1 MEIFDFVLVSAILPG
16 WAGLCSKELC
26 VCEATAAVFR
36 LRPSFST
43 VKSPAVV
50 EKNPEKKKKAGFFVQ
65 NPLILGLSSLHLPQI
80 KSIRL

>member
-1 MEIFDFVLVSAILPG
+1 MEIFDFVLVSVILPG

-26 VCEATAAVFR
+26 VCEATAAVFPTAPLFLHR
-36 LRPSFST
+36 KIASCSR
-43 VKSPAVV
+43 
-50 EKNPEKKKKAGFFVQ
+50 EKPRKKKKAGFFVQ